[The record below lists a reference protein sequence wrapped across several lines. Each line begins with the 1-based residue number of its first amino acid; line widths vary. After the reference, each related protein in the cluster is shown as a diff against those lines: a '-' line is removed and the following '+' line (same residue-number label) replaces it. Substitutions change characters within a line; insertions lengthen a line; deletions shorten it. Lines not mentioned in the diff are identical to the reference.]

1 MTSNADMRI
10 INPVSYVNV
19 TSKAKSKEV
28 IKDLIRTDLLRGK
41 IAEKGFTQSGMAK
54 ILGIS
59 GKSFYNKMQKGI
71 FKSDEIQ
78 KMIEVLDI
86 DNPIAYF
93 FAQEVTSK
101 QLNKDVTN

>member
-1 MTSNADMRI
+1 MTSNNTMSI
-10 INPVSYVNV
+10 MNHVSYECV
-19 TSKAKSKEV
+19 TSKSKSKEV
-28 IKDLIRTDLLRGK
+28 IRSLVRTDLLRGK
-41 IAEKGFTQSGMAK
+41 IAEKGFSQAGMAK

>member
-1 MTSNADMRI
+1 M
-10 INPVSYVNV
+10 NV
-19 TSKAKSKEV
+19 TSDTRLKEV
-28 IKDLIRTDLLRGK
+28 IRSLVRTDLLRGK
-41 IAEKGFTQSGMAK
+41 IAEKGFSQARMAK

-78 KMIEVLDI
+78 KMIDVLDI

-101 QLNKDVTN
+101 QLNNDVTN